1 MKITRNIN
9 LHGAV
14 ITIDEDAYQALKA
27 YLEDIESRLPQD
39 EQRDVMDDL
48 ESRIAELLR
57 DALFIKKVDSV
68 TLDMIVD
75 IKARIGSPD
84 EFGENKR
91 PTIKRAPVTRQGV
104 GRVLTII
111 LKVILIIIAIQ
122 LLFPV
127 LAAIFGIAMGLFGI
141 SIGGMA
147 LIPAIGFTLLGGST
161 AWTWLLVL
169 SIILALAM
177 PIYMIVHWIVKWS
190 RERQHPSLRFWVIT
204 LLIWLLSIGG
214 LVASGVHMVKVNDPS
229 LPAIM
234 TTLEELEE
242 LDEEDFVIDE
252 E

>member
-14 ITIDEDAYQALKA
+14 ITIDEDAYQALKV

-127 LAAIFGIAMGLFGI
+127 LAAVFGIAMGLFGL
-141 SIGGMA
+141 SIGGFA
-147 LIPAIGFTLLGGST
+147 LIPAIGFELLGGST
-161 AWTWLLVL
+161 AWTWLLML
-169 SIILALAM
+169 SILFALAM

-190 RERQHPSLRFWVIT
+190 RERKHPSLRFWIIT

-214 LVASGVHMVKVNDPS
+214 LVASGVHMVKVNNTS

-234 TTLEELEE
+234 TTL
-242 LDEEDFVIDE
+242 DTYDD
-252 E
+252 

>member
-14 ITIDEDAYQALKA
+14 LTIDEDAYQALKV
-27 YLEDIESRLPQD
+27 YLDDIESRLPQD

-75 IKARIGSPD
+75 IKTRIGSPD

-91 PTIKRAPVTRQGV
+91 PTIKRTPVTRQGV

-111 LKVILIIIAIQ
+111 LKVILVIIAIQ

-127 LAAIFGIAMGLFGI
+127 LAAIFGIVMGLFGL
-141 SIGGMA
+141 SIGGIA
-147 LIPAIGFTLLGGST
+147 LIPAIGFELLGGST
-161 AWTWLLVL
+161 AWTWILVL
-169 SIILALAM
+169 SILLALFM
-177 PIYMIVHWIVKWS
+177 PIYMIVHWIIKWS
-190 RERQHPSLRFWVIT
+190 RERQHPSLRFWLIT

-214 LVASGVHMVKVNDPS
+214 LVASGVHMIKVNDTS
-229 LPAIM
+229 IPAII
-234 TTLEELEE
+234 TT
-242 LDEEDFVIDE
+242 IDE
-252 E
+252 YDEFIDED

>member
-14 ITIDEDAYQALKA
+14 LTIDEDAYQALKV
-27 YLEDIESRLPQD
+27 YLDDIESRLPQD

-75 IKARIGSPD
+75 IKNRIGSPD

-91 PTIKRAPVTRQGV
+91 PTIKRTPVTRQGV

-111 LKVILIIIAIQ
+111 LKVILVIIAIQ

-127 LAAIFGIAMGLFGI
+127 LAAIFGIVMGLFGL
-141 SIGGMA
+141 SIGGIA
-147 LIPAIGFTLLGGST
+147 LIPAIGFELLGGST
-161 AWTWLLVL
+161 AWTWILVL
-169 SIILALAM
+169 SILLALFM
-177 PIYMIVHWIVKWS
+177 PIYMIVHWIIKWS
-190 RERQHPSLRFWVIT
+190 RERQHPSLRFWLIT

-214 LVASGVHMVKVNDPS
+214 LVASGVHMIKVNDTS
-229 LPAIM
+229 IPAII
-234 TTLEELEE
+234 TT
-242 LDEEDFVIDE
+242 IDE
-252 E
+252 YDDFIDED